1 MLPIGE
7 LSELRDVQELALP
20 DTCTIQTATQT
31 NTKGSVAAT
40 FANTYTSVPCRMAAV
55 NPNVAEREIGA
66 ALAVVSAHVLTV
78 AFDQAVGAT
87 DRVVHG
93 GVTYEVTACPNG
105 TGSWRT
111 AKRVYLKKK
120 EN

>member
-7 LSELRDVQELALP
+7 LSELREVQELALP
-20 DTCTIQTATQT
+20 DTCTIQTTSQT
-31 NTKGSVAAT
+31 NAKGSVT
-40 FANTYTSVPCRMAAV
+40 VTPTNTYTNVPCRIAAV

-66 ALAVVSAHVLTV
+66 ALAVVSAYVLTV
-78 AFDQAVGAT
+78 AFDQVVSAT

-93 GVTYEVTACPNG
+93 GLTYEVTACPNG

-111 AKRVYLKKK
+111 AKRVYLKMM
-120 EN
+120 N